1 VRRRLD
7 PLAGEP
13 SSLECNKPKP
23 TPMASDFAVDEPARG
38 ESLRT
43 PPKGLGF
50 AYALAGGFALVYQLA
65 WYHGFVDQ
73 LGAQGTTFVL
83 VLCGFIGGL
92 GAGALASPA
101 VFGWLERRTGERGL
115 RNYGRIEML
124 VALSVMLLHAL
135 SGLSLG
141 NLLGSF
147 PWSSTA
153 IEGVAYFR
161 PSLSSSILELG
172 LALIAVGVP
181 SFLMGTTFPYLCSL
195 FPADPR
201 LPSRLYA
208 ANTLGA
214 SLAVLGTEFLGI
226 TRLGWLGCLSAA
238 VLGNL
243 ALGLWFW
250 RLPPEMSRM
259 RSADKER
266 GADIDGIPSNLPAV
280 ASGWLCGG
288 VEALAFA
295 FVRLTI
301 GASRAEYAF
310 LTFFAIL
317 GIFAASTLV
326 HRLRLTRRVLL
337 AGGYVGLF
345 AAIVTWLVE
354 PRISVEIVLFGIFK
368 LASLDPDVAAFLVCA
383 LTMAVVVLVPYAC
396 WSTFLPDLCDRLQA
410 KGRSVAR
417 TCGLNTLAFLLAVL
431 LFGWVLPNVNF
442 FFAARVFVLSAV
454 AALLLIAV
462 DTEQT
467 QRRAKVS
474 AVVFAAGL
482 SIGGFFVVSR
492 LPEMR
497 LLGGLSAAEKRV
509 EAWRGTPQHFIWV
522 RPNPDQSKSLM
533 FDQHPMSAAGKPAQ
547 TYMRAMAH
555 LPLLLHEAPRKAL
568 LICFGVGA
576 TADAIR
582 LHPSIERLDVV
593 DLNPTV
599 FALNRYFERFNG
611 RVLDDRRI
619 RLFGADGRRFL
630 RLSHD
635 TYDFVTMEPPPPLE
649 PGISRLYSGEYYAA
663 VKARLSPGGMVS
675 QWAPEYQYDE
685 EANRLVID
693 TFVRAFPETLLFVGY
708 GRELILVGSD
718 RPFDFGRLAR
728 NWKQSPAVA
737 RDLARFGF
745 DGPARLLS
753 TIMRLSGGLRRD
765 FGEGPIIEDG
775 FASLEAIQLNYTV
788 QSQHPR
794 SRFGKFKG
802 GLFFDPEEV
811 LGALR
816 ATAPA
821 QVDDVARSFVDP
833 LADAKRLGV
842 PFWYFRGR
850 PTPPGLAGPNNW

>member
-1 VRRRLD
+1 V
-7 PLAGEP
+7 
-13 SSLECNKPKP
+13 N
-23 TPMASDFAVDEPARG
+23 EPAG
-38 ESLRT
+38 GASLRT
-43 PPKGLGF
+43 PPRELGF
-50 AYALAGGFALVYQLA
+50 AYALAGGFALIYQLA
-65 WYHGFVDQ
+65 WYHAFVDQ

-92 GAGALASPA
+92 GAGALASSA

-124 VALSVMLLHAL
+124 IALSVMLLHAL
-135 SGLSLG
+135 GGLSLG
-141 NLLGSF
+141 RLLGSF
-147 PWSSTA
+147 PWTPTA

-161 PSLSSSILELG
+161 PSLSSSTLELG
-172 LALIAVGVP
+172 LALIAIGVP

-195 FPADPR
+195 FPVDSR

-214 SLAVLGTEFLGI
+214 SLAVLGTEFFGI

-250 RLPPEMSRM
+250 RLPPAKPQM
-259 RSADKER
+259 RSAER
-266 GADIDGIPSNLPAV
+266 QRRPDTDGIPSSLPAV

-295 FVRLTI
+295 FVRITI
-301 GASRAEYAF
+301 GASRAEYAL

-317 GIFAASTLV
+317 GIFAASTAV
-326 HRLRLTRRVLL
+326 HRLRLTRRLLL
-337 AGGYVGLF
+337 AGGFVGLA
-345 AAIVTWLVE
+345 AAIVIWLVE
-354 PRISVEIVLFGIFK
+354 PRISVAFVLFGIVK
-368 LASLDPDVAAFLVCA
+368 LAFLDPDVAAFLVCA
-383 LTMAVVVLVPYAC
+383 VTMAIVVLVPYAC

-431 LFGWVLPNVNF
+431 LFGWVLPNINF

-462 DTEQT
+462 DTEKAGL
-467 QRRAKVS
+467 RAKVPVV
-474 AVVFAAGL
+474 AVAVNN

-522 RPNPDQSKSLM
+522 RPNPDSSKSLM

-568 LICFGVGA
+568 LICFGVGT

-599 FALNRYFERFNG
+599 FALNRLFGKFNQ

-630 RLSHD
+630 RLSHE

-649 PGISRLYSGEYYAA
+649 PGISRLYSSEYYAA
-663 VKARLSPGGMVS
+663 VKARLAPGGIVS
-675 QWAPEYQYDE
+675 QWVPEYQFDE

-693 TFVRAFPETLLFVGY
+693 TFVRAFPETMLFVGY

-718 RPFDFGRLAR
+718 RPFDFGRLER
-728 NWKQSPAVA
+728 NWKRSPAVVA
-737 RDLARFGF
+737 DLARFGY
-745 DGPARLLS
+745 DRPARLLS
-753 TIMRLSGGLRRD
+753 TIMRLSAGLGRD
-765 FGEGPIIEDG
+765 FGQGPIIEDG

-788 QSQHPR
+788 QSLHPR
-794 SRFGKFKG
+794 SRFGKFKS
-802 GLFFDPEEV
+802 GLFFDREEV
-811 LGALR
+811 LAALR
-816 ATAPA
+816 TTSPA
-821 QVDDVARSFVDP
+821 QVDDVAHFFADP
-833 LADAKRLGV
+833 LADAKTLGV

-850 PTPPGLAGPNNW
+850 YPHSGLADPNKLVK